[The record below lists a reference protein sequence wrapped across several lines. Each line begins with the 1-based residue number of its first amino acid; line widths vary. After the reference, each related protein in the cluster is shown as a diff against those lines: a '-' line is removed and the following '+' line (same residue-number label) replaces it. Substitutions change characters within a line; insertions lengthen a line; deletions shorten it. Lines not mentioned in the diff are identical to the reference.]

1 MKIFVSLLLLLFLP
15 LISYAQNNLYLC
27 LLDKNGKILFK
38 TEINQNSQFG
48 IRFIHSVAKT
58 PVEDWFSVQNGHI
71 YLEKTIY
78 HDFGAGLPY
87 KPDQNQNM
95 KFTDDEIIIS
105 GYHTKLSQFD
115 QLVGHIANHTLLL
128 PQSDKTIAEIPLNK
142 LAKPGQSI
150 TFIIKKI

>member
-87 KPDQNQNM
+87 KPNQNQNM
-95 KFTDDEIIIS
+95 KFTDDKIIIS
-105 GYHTKLSQFD
+105 GYHTKCKPSVNFLACLAQFLRQAFRAD
-115 QLVGHIANHTLLL
+115 FAHA
-128 PQSDKTIAEIPLNK
+128 KTVPY
-142 LAKPGQSI
+142 
-150 TFIIKKI
+150 